1 MKKMTD
7 TMRFLVVDDD
17 PTITMLL
24 SSNLKSELGMI
35 RVDRALN
42 AEEALNLI
50 SKSAYDV
57 LITDQMMPGEN
68 GTSLIRLVRA
78 IDPSLVIIMMSANVN
93 NELIMEAFKLGNISV
108 LSKPLEIDELLGL
121 IPSRG

>member
-1 MKKMTD
+1 MAEPTSI
-7 TMRFLVVDDD
+7 LIVDDD
-17 PTITMLL
+17 PTLTMLL
-24 SSNLKSELGMI
+24 SSILKSELGMI

-42 AEEALNLI
+42 AEEALNFI

-68 GTSLIRLVRA
+68 GTSLIRQARA
-78 IDPSLVIIMMSANVN
+78 IDPSLVIVLMSAIVN
-93 NELIMEAFKLGNISV
+93 NELIKEAFQLGDVSV

>member
-1 MKKMTD
+1 
-7 TMRFLVVDDD
+7 MRFLIVDDD

-24 SSNLKSELGMI
+24 SSILKSELGMI

-42 AEEALNLI
+42 AEEALNFI

-68 GTSLIRLVRA
+68 GTSLIRQARA
-78 IDPSLVIIMMSANVN
+78 IDPSLVIVLMSAIVN
-93 NELIMEAFKLGNISV
+93 NELIKEAFQLGDVSV